1 MPQKNSHTAP
11 AFLAPT
17 SLRQRDLLVP
27 TVVTVMVLEGL
38 LMFFIAWL
46 AMDLPTYQVILLD
59 MLLLGLLT
67 YIALRLFVIPKLNNL
82 RQDYNREVNNLLATI
97 DQHCIFSVADGHGDI
112 VHANQKFQDISGYT
126 LSELLGQQHS
136 IVNSSQFSVDD
147 WKQFY
152 GTLHKGKVWQGN
164 IRNLDKAGNY
174 YWVYTTVYPVFNNG
188 RLTAYYSLRSNVTD
202 IVKRAEQSA
211 AMLNEVQLAERRI
224 SDFTN
229 HIVHEL
235 RTPIHI
241 ITNFNSILFEQ
252 MQQSKNIAMLKES
265 QGVLDHMKEL
275 VNELLDLA
283 KIKQGKMEFVNEP
296 FDLHNLLERVATE
309 LQASMQDDSVVVQ
322 CEIADDVPQHIES
335 DRSRIRQ
342 MIYNLTSNAKKFTE
356 RGSII
361 LSAQLM
367 ADHPQT
373 LAIAVAD
380 TGSGIS
386 PENQRH
392 LFSEFFQVQGKQTI
406 RGTGLGLTISQ
417 RIARLMGGDIL
428 CESELGVGT
437 TFTIQLP
444 ITPSDGKALHASHVE
459 EMVFNEHTLKGYR
472 LVVVDDVA
480 TNLMVAAAV
489 LEKYGAKVDTFIN
502 PEDAYEFLV
511 LHGATI
517 SAVITDMH
525 MPQMDGIE
533 LTRLIKALPQH
544 KQLPVFGLSGAFDE
558 GDNIAASK
566 NAGMTAS
573 LAKPLEI
580 RQLVGLLI
588 QYASEGRA
596 A

>member
-1 MPQKNSHTAP
+1 M
-11 AFLAPT
+11 
-17 SLRQRDLLVP
+17 
-27 TVVTVMVLEGL
+27 VMVLEGL
-38 LMFFIAWL
+38 LISLLHWL
-46 AMDLPTYQVILLD
+46 AWDLPTYQFILLD
-59 MLLLGLLT
+59 MAALGCLT
-67 YIALRLFVIPKLNNL
+67 YAALRLFVIPKLNAL
-82 RQDYNREVNNLLATI
+82 RQDYHRDVNNLLATI
-97 DQHCIFSVADGHGDI
+97 DQHCIFSVADGQGEI

-136 IVNSSQFSVDD
+136 IVNSGQFSEED

-152 GTLHKGKVWQGN
+152 RTLHKGKVWQGN
-164 IRNLDKAGNY
+164 IRNVDKAGNY
-174 YWVYTTVYPVFNNG
+174 YWVFTTVYPVFKNG
-188 RLTAYYSLRSNVTD
+188 RLSAYYSLRSDVTD
-202 IVKRAEQSA
+202 IVERADQSA
-211 AMLNEVQLAERRI
+211 AMLNEVQQAERRI

-265 QGVLDHMKEL
+265 QQVLDHMKDL

-296 FDLHNLLERVATE
+296 FDLHNLLARVVTE
-309 LQASMQDDSVVVQ
+309 LRASMKDESVAVQ
-322 CEIADDVPQHIES
+322 CHIAGDVPQHIES
-335 DRSRIRQ
+335 DRSRILQ

-356 RGSII
+356 RGSIT
-361 LSAQLM
+361 LSARLIEDQP
-367 ADHPQT
+367 AT
-373 LAIAVAD
+373 LAISISD
-380 TGSGIS
+380 TGTGIS

-392 LFSEFFQVQGKQTI
+392 LFSEFFQVQGKQAS
-406 RGTGLGLTISQ
+406 RGTGLGLNISK
-417 RIARLMGGDIL
+417 RIANLMGGDIL
-428 CESELGVGT
+428 CKSEMGVGS

-444 ITPSDGKALHASHVE
+444 VSPSNASDIKAHQTV

-480 TNLMVAAAV
+480 TNLMVAAAI
-489 LEKYGAKVDTFIN
+489 LEQYGAKVDTFIN
-502 PEDAYEFLV
+502 PEDAYQYMV
-511 LHGATI
+511 LHGAII

-533 LTRLIKALPQH
+533 LTRRLKALPPLEQV
-544 KQLPVFGLSGAFDE
+544 PVFGLSGAFDE
-558 GDNIAASK
+558 DDNLEASK

-573 LAKPLEI
+573 LAKPLDI

-588 QYASEGRA
+588 KYAVQERVA
-596 A
+596 